1 MQASDDFTTHTERMI
16 DNFHSCKLIE
26 HSITNHEKFVDVFNP
41 STRSYGK
48 VDVDVLMSS
57 DGVYHVAIS
66 LPSVDVWLGKHSVDE
81 DLAFK
86 KQKLDQEIICRQ
98 VKDMFDGIHEIFT
111 TDEGYEVSWFV
122 HDREDAY
129 ENYQGCLEGEGLM
142 VVVLKPI

>member
-1 MQASDDFTTHTERMI
+1 MA
-16 DNFHSCKLIE
+16 
-26 HSITNHEKFVDVFNP
+26 NHEKFVDVFNP